1 MKATPEEPRCPFC
14 YYAIDQP
21 QELPQRK
28 VMEFPVGACSHCG
41 AVYAFDVTGH
51 NLGSAF
57 IEALLFACNE
67 DDYLAFSLSY
77 GDDYTDA
84 VVGNYD
90 IYTHSVVPEKIYN
103 DRYVR
108 GALVFVRLF
117 EQFLEATGEKVKE
130 KLKYATPIAKTK
142 LRSDK
147 FSREIVQRHVAADNL
162 AELVSLAEED
172 SRVLNELQRLLLT
185 PDEHLRWKIVH
196 LLGEVCKQVSEK
208 RPDIVS
214 KLITKLL
221 QSSADPGASAWG
233 ALEAVGT
240 IISTNP
246 ALFREFT
253 RPLLSFV
260 SQQHLQR
267 EATWAI
273 GKIAA
278 ADPGLVKLAFRG
290 LISFLDSP
298 DPVLRGYASW
308 ALGNIGFS
316 DVVQK
321 LKTLEADDSELSISR
336 DGNLQEATVG
346 ELAREAL
353 RKISG

>member
-1 MKATPEEPRCPFC
+1 MKSTPEEPRCPFC
-14 YYAIDQP
+14 YYPIEQP
-21 QELPQRK
+21 QDLPQRK
-28 VMEFPVGACSHCG
+28 VTEFPVGACSHCG

-84 VVGNYD
+84 VIGNYD
-90 IYTHSVVPEKIYN
+90 IYTHTVVPEKIYN

-108 GALVFVRLF
+108 GALVFVRLY

-130 KLKYATPIAKTK
+130 KLKYVTPIVKTK

-147 FSREIVQRHVAADNL
+147 FSREAVQRYIAENNL
-162 AELVSLAEED
+162 AGLVSLAEED
-172 SRVLNELQRLLLT
+172 SRVLNELQRMLFT
-185 PDEHLRWKIVH
+185 PDERLRWKIVH
-196 LLGEVCKQVSEK
+196 FLGEVCRQVSEK
-208 RPDIVS
+208 RPDLVS

-221 QSSADPGASAWG
+221 QNSADSGASAWG

-240 IISTNP
+240 IISANP
-246 ALFREFT
+246 PLFREFT
-253 RPLLSFV
+253 RPLLSFI
-260 SQQHLQR
+260 SQQNVQR
-267 EATWAI
+267 EVTWSI

-290 LISFLDSP
+290 LVSFLDST

-308 ALGNIGFS
+308 ALGNIGFN
-316 DVVQK
+316 DVAQQ
-321 LKTLEADDSELSISR
+321 LKNLEADDNKLSISR
-336 DGNLQEATVG
+336 DGDLQETTVG
-346 ELAREAL
+346 ELAHEAL
-353 RKISG
+353 RKICG